1 MRALLDTNGYSALMR
16 GNADVS
22 RQIRQCERVIM
33 SAIVIGELL
42 YGFRNGTRY
51 SDNHAQLENFMVSP
65 YVDFVP
71 VTMATS
77 ERFGLVAAQLRR
89 SGRPVPQ
96 NDVWIAAHALE
107 TGASLLTCDAHF
119 EQVDNLHLLSYRT

>member
-1 MRALLDTNGYSALMR
+1 MR

-119 EQVDNLHLLSYRT
+119 EQVDNLHLLRYRTD